1 VSTLG
6 MNPCTEV
13 STHGVSSRSDAA
25 VVGCYRRDAAVDVV
39 LTTVLLSLVL
49 LQLKMLPLLLLLTLS
64 ELQQL

>member
-1 VSTLG
+1 VEILLRLLVLLL
-6 MNPCTEV
+6 PFDV
-13 STHGVSSRSDAA
+13 AL
-25 VVGCYRRDAAVDVV
+25 DVV